1 MAKTPKKRYEYKVTL
16 GKDLQGEPIRKS
28 FYSTKSPADA
38 KRKGERYRL
47 DYEMELCVS
56 GNSCIKAVSFA
67 VWAKS
72 CLETYKKPYV
82 KGNTYSGT
90 YWEPAQ
96 RHLIP
101 YFGQMNLNDIKPIHI
116 QTYIN
121 QMARRYA
128 PETVRKDLNV
138 LRLIFSTAVDNQLC
152 TKNPV
157 TGSIKL
163 PKYESRVKKTALT
176 QSQYA
181 IAYNFAKTWP
191 QGLAIML
198 MMETGISRSELLGL
212 RWEDIDREQR
222 CIHIR
227 QGLVTYRS
235 TDQEKL
241 VTASDGLKN
250 KFRRRTIPITEG
262 SLWQRLCEAPTAV
275 ESGGQVIPTDFVFH
289 SPEGKAY
296 QPNNWAHR
304 VFQPFMR
311 ALHATHPDIPVLT
324 PHELRHTRA
333 TLWIAQGMDPYMAAR
348 LLGHSDLK
356 MLTKIYDHTSPET
369 LRQALLKAGNQGA
382 PPGGAPAS

>member
-1 MAKTPKKRYEYKVTL
+1 
-16 GKDLQGEPIRKS
+16 
-28 FYSTKSPADA
+28 
-38 KRKGERYRL
+38 
-47 DYEMELCVS
+47 MELCVS

-176 QSQYA
+176 QSQYD
-181 IAYNFAKTWP
+181 IAYNFAKAWP

-212 RWEDIDREQR
+212 RWEDIDREQC

-235 TDQEKL
+235 TDQDKL

-262 SLWQRLCEAPTAV
+262 SLW
-275 ESGGQVIPTDFVFH
+275 
-289 SPEGKAY
+289 
-296 QPNNWAHR
+296 
-304 VFQPFMR
+304 
-311 ALHATHPDIPVLT
+311 
-324 PHELRHTRA
+324 
-333 TLWIAQGMDPYMAAR
+333 
-348 LLGHSDLK
+348 
-356 MLTKIYDHTSPET
+356 
-369 LRQALLKAGNQGA
+369 
-382 PPGGAPAS
+382 